1 MRSIVITSRKVY
13 LSLLFIL
20 LTFSLLLSFQYY
32 ATVIYSKPVSKP
44 FEGKYFYNPYESYNP
59 KTLKANFH
67 AHSVAHYGLT
77 NGSNTVEQVQSFY
90 KEKGYDIATL
100 SNYQKITVD
109 RNNLNYIPVYEHGYN
124 IKKVHQLVINAQHVS
139 YFDFAALQGKNHKQ
153 EVISLLQHP
162 SSIVAIAHPKFMNG
176 YSAKDLVCLRG
187 YKLMEVFTR
196 YRPTTSLWDSV
207 LTAGLPVW
215 LLANDDTH
223 DINRKGD
230 AGRRWTRISSNGTS
244 ADSVVAALRRGC
256 HYGVSNDALSHDL
269 NSLISLKV
277 IGNNIFLKMAG
288 KADVIRFIGDGGVAI
303 DEVYLTDSAHF
314 KIPEH
319 LTYVRVEVKTASETI
334 ILNPVIRYD
343 GKSLPDVERIPAIK
357 YVETTLTRLLYALVS
372 SINLFL
378 LLLYSS
384 SFKRWLRQRVALPKI
399 QWPGLNV

>member
-1 MRSIVITSRKVY
+1 MSSIAIMIRKVS
-13 LSLLFIL
+13 LSLLFVL
-20 LTFSLLLSFQYY
+20 LVFSLLLSFQYY
-32 ATVIYSKPVSKP
+32 ATTIYYRPVSKP
-44 FEGKYFYNPYESYNP
+44 FEGKCFYNPYESYNP

-77 NGSNTVEQVQSFY
+77 NGSNTVEQVQTFY
-90 KEKGYDIATL
+90 KEKGYDIASL

-109 RNNLNYIPVYEHGYN
+109 RNDVNYIPVYEHGYN

-153 EVISLLQHP
+153 EVISRLQHP

-176 YSAKDLVCLRG
+176 YPAKDLINLRG
-187 YKLMEVFTR
+187 YRLMEVFTR
-196 YRPTTSLWDSV
+196 YRATTSLWDSV

-230 AGRRWTRISSNGTS
+230 AGRRWTRISSNGTC

-256 HYGVSNDALSHDL
+256 HYGVSNDQLSHDL

-277 IGNNIFLKMAG
+277 VGETIRLKMAAT
-288 KADVIRFIGDGGVAI
+288 ADVIRFIGDGGTVC
-303 DEVYLTDSAHF
+303 DEVFLTDSAQF
-314 KIPEH
+314 KISEH
-319 LTYVRVEVKTASETI
+319 LSYVRAEVKTLSETI

-343 GKSLPDVERIPAIK
+343 GKLLPDIERIPTTNFVK
-357 YVETTLTRLLYALVS
+357 TTLTRLLYALIS

-384 SFKRWLRQRVALPKI
+384 RFRRWLRLRIAFPKI
-399 QWPGLNV
+399 QWPGLEI